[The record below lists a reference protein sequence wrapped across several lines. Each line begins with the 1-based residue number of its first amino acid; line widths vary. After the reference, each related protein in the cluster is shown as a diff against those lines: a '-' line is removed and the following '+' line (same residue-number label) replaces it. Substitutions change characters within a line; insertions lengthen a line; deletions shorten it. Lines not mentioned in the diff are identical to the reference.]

1 MCPIQLIKY
10 VTPPVNLYPAS
21 TTLVSGT
28 VACGEQSPE
37 TFSKPLY
44 EGWNLISLPLTPD
57 DNSTSAVLSGVSD
70 VVYRYNATSKEFECP
85 STMDP
90 GTGYFVY
97 VTTASTW
104 TYEGYAYTSMDVS
117 LEQGLNM
124 VGWLNCSMDVSDA
137 LASVDYNHV
146 ARWNANEQRY
156 EVYNPRAPSAF
167 NDFTTMD
174 RGTGYFISAKGE
186 YTLTKSC

>member
-21 TTLVSGT
+21 ATLVSGT

-70 VVYRYNATSKEFECP
+70 VVYRYDATSKEFECP

-90 GTGYFVY
+90 GIGYFVY

-104 TYEGYAYTSMDVS
+104 TYDGYAYTSMDVS

-124 VGWLNCSMDVSDA
+124 VGWLNCSMDVSGA
-137 LASVDYNHV
+137 LASVDYNYV

-156 EVYNPRAPSAF
+156 EVYNPRAPAVF
-167 NDFTTMD
+167 NDFTMLD
-174 RGTGYFISAKGE
+174 RGEGYFISAKGE
-186 YTLTKSC
+186 CTLSENC